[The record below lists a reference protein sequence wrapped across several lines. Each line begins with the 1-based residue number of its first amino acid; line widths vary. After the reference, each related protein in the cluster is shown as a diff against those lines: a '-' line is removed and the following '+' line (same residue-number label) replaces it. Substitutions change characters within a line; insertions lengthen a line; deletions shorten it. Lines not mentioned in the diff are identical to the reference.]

1 MAATA
6 TRGAVCFP
14 RRVAELLRIG
24 LNLRDRFTAEEI
36 SRHGLAV
43 ARGRLENQLTD
54 LVFPLKTNAT
64 NERLAQHL

>member
-14 RRVAELLRIG
+14 RRVAELLRAG
-24 LNLRDRFTAEEI
+24 LDLRDSHAAGGI

-43 ARGRLENQLTD
+43 ARGRLANKLAD
-54 LVFPLKTNAT
+54 LVFPPKANAT